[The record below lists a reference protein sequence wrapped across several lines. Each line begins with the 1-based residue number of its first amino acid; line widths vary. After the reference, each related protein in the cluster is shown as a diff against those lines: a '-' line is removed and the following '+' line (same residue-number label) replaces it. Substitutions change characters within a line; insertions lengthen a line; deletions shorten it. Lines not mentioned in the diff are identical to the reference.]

1 MAPSAMD
8 PPALPQ
14 RVEKTYS
21 AAKIFDVKESKF
33 EKHIPPQADGREK
46 ALAQPEGEAAIV
58 IDNGKFRP

>member
-14 RVEKTYS
+14 RVEKIYPP
-21 AAKIFDVKESKF
+21 AKIYNVKESKF

-46 ALAQPEGEAAIV
+46 ALAQPDGEAAIV
-58 IDNGKFRP
+58 IDNGKSSP